1 VVLVGRIP
9 GHISRRQRIAVSHD
23 AKLVTAQ
30 GAEHKVTITDV
41 SAGGFRLRTDVT
53 MPIGEHVFLRV
64 DRYGDFPAQIRWAL
78 GQDAGGVFLEAVNLP
93 SS

>member
-1 VVLVGRIP
+1 MGRIP
-9 GHISRRQRIAVSHD
+9 GQISRRQRIEVSHD
-23 AKLVTAQ
+23 AKLVTAK
-30 GAEHKVTITDV
+30 GAEHKVIITDV

-78 GQDAGGVFLEAVNLP
+78 GQDAGGVFLEPVNL
-93 SS
+93 S

>member
-1 VVLVGRIP
+1 MSRIP
-9 GHISRRQRIAVSHD
+9 GLISRRQRIAVSRD

-30 GAEHKVTITDV
+30 GDEYAVTITDV
-41 SAGGFRLRTDVT
+41 SAGGFRLRTAVT

-78 GQDAGGVFLEAVNLP
+78 GPDAGGVFLEPVCLP
-93 SS
+93 

>member
-1 VVLVGRIP
+1 VGRLP
-9 GHISRRQRIAVSHD
+9 GQISRRQRIAVSHD

-30 GAEHKVTITDV
+30 GAEHAVTITDV
-41 SAGGFRLRTDVT
+41 SAGGFRLRSQIS

-78 GQDAGGVFLEAVNLP
+78 EGDAGGVFLEPVVLAD
-93 SS
+93 